1 MNKKKKVVIVVAAV
15 LLVVVIVIPALFLS
29 SRSYPVPEGQGIDPA
44 AASQIALQ
52 HTGIA
57 AQDADFLRA
66 QAEMDDGRWEYEV
79 KFFFNFQEYSYQIDA
94 ATGTILDAE
103 TEPIFDFFD

>member
-29 SRSYPVPEGQGIDPA
+29 SGSYPVPEGQGIDPA

-66 QAEMDDGRWEYEV
+66 RAEMDDGRWEYEV
-79 KFFFNFQEYSYQIDA
+79 KFFFNFQA
-94 ATGTILDAE
+94 KHL
-103 TEPIFDFFD
+103 